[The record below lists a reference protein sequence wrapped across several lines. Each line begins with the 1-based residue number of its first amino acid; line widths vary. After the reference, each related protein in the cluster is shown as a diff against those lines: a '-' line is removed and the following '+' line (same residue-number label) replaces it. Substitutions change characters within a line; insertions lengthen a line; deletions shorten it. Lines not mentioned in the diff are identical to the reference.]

1 MWFKK
6 LTGFDEISPE
16 YVREHLL
23 IEGANMTS
31 KVNGKSYRHGELQIP
46 TLEELKAQA
55 PPLENF
61 DDRIMVSEVIANVQ
75 QIHRNANNANALIQA
90 ASQFNLLEMTG
101 PHVTPEQGVDGYEHD
116 FTQGPACAIACGAGT
131 IYRNYFTPVNGRTGQ
146 SSENQIDCLELI
158 GKELG
163 NEESQLWEMSNGYA
177 LLSQKGLLKINSV
190 LAKSTDGFKEALK
203 DKLKIGLQWQTEV
216 TLTDNRKIVS
226 QAYCSALPVAY
237 TRIEP
242 IYWERFARL
251 ILEASYEATCY
262 AALINLEKTGCSKV
276 FLTLV
281 GGGAFGNETLWIT
294 DSIAKTLSKF
304 NNTPLDVKIVSYG
317 SSNAK
322 VVSLVEE
329 IARQKH

>member
-23 IEGANMTS
+23 IEGTSMTS
-31 KVNGKSYRHGELQIP
+31 KINGKSYRYGELQVP
-46 TLEELKAQA
+46 TLKELKAQA

-61 DDRIMVSEVIANVQ
+61 DGRILVSEVIANVQ
-75 QIHRNANNANALIQA
+75 QIHRNVNNANALIQA

-131 IYRNYFTPVNGRTGQ
+131 IYRNYFTQVNGRTGQ
-146 SSENQIDCLELI
+146 SSDNQIDCLELI
-158 GKELG
+158 GTALG
-163 NEESQLWEMSNGYA
+163 NEEFQLWKMNNGYA
-177 LLSQKGLLKINSV
+177 LLSQEGLLKINSI
-190 LAKSTDGFKEALK
+190 LAKAGDGYKEALK

-216 TLTDNRKIVS
+216 TLADSRQIVS

-237 TRIEP
+237 TSIEP

-251 ILEASYEATCY
+251 ILEASYEATLY
-262 AALINLEKTGCSKV
+262 AAVINLEKTGCPKV

-281 GGGAFGNETLWIT
+281 GGGAFGNDTPWIT
-294 DSIAKTLSKF
+294 DSIAKAISKF
-304 NNTPLDVKIVSYG
+304 NKVPLDVKIVSYG

-329 IARQKH
+329 ISRQKN